1 LENWQ
6 VLKFW
11 SLIMKATM
19 IDPIVAEVR
28 AVRDKHA
35 AKFGHDLNKIFR
47 DIKARQDASGRKFV
61 KYPPRNVA
69 AWHNKRIHWTFIP
82 RASDPWRYGALL
94 L

>member
-1 LENWQ
+1 
-6 VLKFW
+6 
-11 SLIMKATM
+11 MKATM

-35 AKFGHDLNKIFR
+35 SKFGHDLNKIFR

-69 AWHNKRIHWTFIP
+69 AWHNNAISADAKS
-82 RASDPWRYGALL
+82 RAAD
-94 L
+94 